1 MEKDII
7 EFSMN
12 VLNQV
17 RVFHWMT
24 TSYAQHKALGEL
36 YDALSESIDSF
47 VETYMGNKDRQQ
59 AAPIFQIQ
67 TAAHSDLTQVR
78 PFLRQAYN
86 DLKQFRTRIKV
97 TELQNIIDELSSDIN
112 QAIYLLK
119 LSWVTA

>member
-119 LSWVTA
+119 LS